1 MNRSPSRLSFE
12 YPGSAGAGPRQ
23 DMITQLSSGKAE
35 AGGQELHALCGAGEP
50 IRALVCKHQTLTR
63 PVWAEKNL
71 VKGHGDNRRISGNTD
86 EAASENGLEEEDKA
100 QIMLQTAWLP
110 LWTPKMVACDTDTS
124 QNTGHCCH
132 SCQNGQATAPASQRH
147 LLPGRVQG
155 RSIWLAESRSSACAL
170 FAKELGRQAFS
181 ASVVGGGLNLPPGC
195 KGWGIFTP
203 QSPEGLGSFW

>member
-1 MNRSPSRLSFE
+1 MWFLSF
-12 YPGSAGAGPRQ
+12 PAGRREQAGRSC
-23 DMITQLSSGKAE
+23 T
-35 AGGQELHALCGAGEP
+35 HCCGAGEP

-100 QIMLQTAWLP
+100 QIMLQTVWLP
-110 LWTPKMVACDTDTS
+110 PRTPETVAYDTDTS

-147 LLPGRVQG
+147 LLPVPSSRQ
-155 RSIWLAESRSSACAL
+155 IWLAESRSSTSAL
-170 FAKELGRQAFS
+170 LAKELGKQAFQL
-181 ASVVGGGLNLPPGC
+181 VMGGGGAKGGGSSDSRPWPRPPTLLRVYSR
-195 KGWGIFTP
+195 K
-203 QSPEGLGSFW
+203 